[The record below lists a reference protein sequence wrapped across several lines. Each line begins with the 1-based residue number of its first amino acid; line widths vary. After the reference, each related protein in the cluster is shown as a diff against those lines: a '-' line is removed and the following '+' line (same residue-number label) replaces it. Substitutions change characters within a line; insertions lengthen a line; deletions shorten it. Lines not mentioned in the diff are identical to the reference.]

1 MPLHFGKIFA
11 FIALLTVA
19 AFVLWQLWLAIFSGE
34 TFDKPAELLQAE
46 PPATLLA
53 FANLRHGIPS
63 CAIEDHDLWAMMPTG
78 GGAH

>member
-53 FANLRHGIPS
+53 FANQDTGS
-63 CAIEDHDLWAMMPTG
+63 AVEDRDLWAMMPTG